1 MIKLY
6 LMDGVDEIQS
16 FDLPG
21 DTVHVGRS
29 SENQIRMKDGYVSG
43 SHLKII
49 EKGDRYFVQDM
60 GSTNGT
66 FVNGHPIPP
75 DAEVEVEEGVPITI
89 GMSLICLGRACLDHV
104 MPFVDAIFES
114 ENLNE
119 VVERYQKRDRPMTA
133 KNTMELVYNV
143 STVLRESLT
152 LNEIM
157 EKILDSVLNLLQRMD
172 RGLIL
177 LRDTE
182 TGNIIRIFSKAKRGR
197 GEDVAC
203 RYSRTM
209 VDRVVREGKAFK
221 IVNILGEDA
230 EKLSE
235 SMEIMKIKSA
245 LCIPLISRSQVRG
258 VIYLDS
264 FDEPYG
270 FRNEDLSLLTALGS
284 SAAVAIENALLCSG
298 IPSLPIN

>member
-6 LMDGVDEIQS
+6 VMDGVDEIQS
-16 FDLPG
+16 FDLGG
-21 DTVHVGRS
+21 DSVYVGRAPG
-29 SENQIRMKDGYVSG
+29 NHIQMKDAYVSG
-43 SHLKII
+43 NHLKII
-49 EKGDRYFVQDM
+49 EKRDRYFVQDM

-75 DAEVEVEEGVPITI
+75 GVEIEVEEGIPITI
-89 GMSLICLGRACLDHV
+89 GMSLICLGKACLDNV
-104 MPFVDAIFES
+104 MPFVDAIFEAD
-114 ENLNE
+114 NLND
-119 VVERYQKRDRPMTA
+119 VVGRYQKRDRPMTE

-143 STVLRESLT
+143 STVLREASS
-152 LNEIM
+152 LNEIL

-177 LRDTE
+177 LRDTK
-182 TGNIIRIFSKAKRGR
+182 TGNIIYTHSKAKRS
-197 GEDVAC
+197 GEGVAL
-203 RYSRTM
+203 RYSHTM

-221 IVNILGEDA
+221 IVNVVGEDA
-230 EKLSE
+230 ESLSE
-235 SMEIMKIKSA
+235 SMRIMRIKSA

-284 SAAVAIENALLCSG
+284 SAAVAIENALLFSG
-298 IPSLPIN
+298 DASLSVH

>member
-6 LMDGVDEIQS
+6 VMDGVDEIQS
-16 FDLPG
+16 FDLAG

-29 SENQIRMKDGYVSG
+29 AENQIRMKDGYVSG
-43 SHLKII
+43 HHLKII
-49 EKGDRYFVQDM
+49 EKGDRYFVRDL

-75 DAEVEVEEGVPITI
+75 DVEVEVEEGVPITI
-89 GMSLICLGRACLDHV
+89 GMSLICLGKACLDHV

-114 ENLNE
+114 ESIND
-119 VVERYQKRDRPMTA
+119 VVERYQKRDRPMTER
-133 KNTMELVYNV
+133 NTMELVYNV
-143 STVLRESLT
+143 STVLKDSLT
-152 LNEIM
+152 LDEIM
-157 EKILDSVLNLLQRMD
+157 GRILDSILNLLQRMD

-182 TGNIIRIFSKAKRGR
+182 TGNIIHILSKAKRG
-197 GEDVAC
+197 GEGVAAL
-203 RYSRTM
+203 YSRTM

-221 IVNILGEDA
+221 IINVAGEDA
-230 EKLSE
+230 ASLSE
-235 SMEIMKIKSA
+235 SMEIMRIKSA
-245 LCIPLISRSQVRG
+245 LCVPLISRSQVRG
-258 VIYLDS
+258 VLYLDS

-284 SAAVAIENALLCSG
+284 SAAVAIENALLRSG
-298 IPSLPIN
+298 NPSPSVH

>member
-6 LMDGVDEIQS
+6 VMDGVDEIQS

-21 DTVHVGRS
+21 DTVCVGRS
-29 SENQIRMKDGYVSG
+29 PENQIQMKDGYVSG
-43 SHLKII
+43 NHLKII
-49 EKGDRYFVQDM
+49 EKGDRYFVRDV
-60 GSTNGT
+60 GSTNGS
-66 FVNGHPIPP
+66 FVNGHPIPKGV
-75 DAEVEVEEGVPITI
+75 EVEVEEGVPITI
-89 GMSLICLGRACLDHV
+89 GMSLICLGKACLDNV

-119 VVERYQKRDRPMTA
+119 VVERYQKRDRPMTE
-133 KNTMELVYNV
+133 KNTMELVYNM
-143 STVLRESLT
+143 STMLRESLT

-157 EKILDSVLNLLQRMD
+157 EKILDSILNLLQRMD

-182 TGNIIRIFSKAKRGR
+182 SGNIIHIFSKAKRG
-197 GEDVAC
+197 GEGVAC
-203 RYSRTM
+203 RYSHTM

-230 EKLSE
+230 GRLSE

-245 LCIPLISRSQVRG
+245 LCVPLISRSQVRG

-264 FDEPYG
+264 FNEPYG

-298 IPSLPIN
+298 KASLSVN

>member
-6 LMDGVDEIQS
+6 VMDGVDEIQS
-16 FDLPG
+16 FDLAG
-21 DTVHVGRS
+21 ESVCVGRAPG
-29 SENQIRMKDGYVSG
+29 NHIQMKDAYVSG
-43 SHLKII
+43 NHLKLI
-49 EKGDRYFVQDM
+49 EKGDRYFVQDL

-66 FVNGHPIPP
+66 FVNGHPIPHGV
-75 DAEVEVEEGVPITI
+75 EIEVEEGIPITI
-89 GMSLICLGRACLDHV
+89 GMSLICLGKACLDNV

-114 ENLNE
+114 DNLND
-119 VVERYQKRDRPMTA
+119 VVERYQKRDRPMTER
-133 KNTMELVYNV
+133 NTMELVYNV
-143 STVLRESLT
+143 STVLKEASS
-152 LNEIM
+152 LNEIL
-157 EKILDSVLNLLQRMD
+157 EKILDSILNLLQRMD

-182 TGNIIRIFSKAKRGR
+182 TGNIIYTHSKAKRS
-197 GEDVAC
+197 GESVAL
-203 RYSRTM
+203 RYSHTM

-221 IVNILGEDA
+221 IVNVVGEDA
-230 EKLSE
+230 ESLSE
-235 SMEIMKIKSA
+235 SMRIMRIKSA

-284 SAAVAIENALLCSG
+284 SAAVAIENALLFSG
-298 IPSLPIN
+298 DASLSVH

>member
-6 LMDGVDEIQS
+6 VMDGVDEIQS

-21 DTVHVGRS
+21 EVVYVGRS
-29 SENQIRMKDGYVSG
+29 PENQIKMKDGYVSG

-66 FVNGHPIPP
+66 FVNGHPIPK
-75 DAEVEVEEGVPITI
+75 DVEVEVEEGVPITI
-89 GMSLICLGRACLDHV
+89 GMSLICLGKACLDQV

-119 VVERYQKRDRPMTA
+119 VVERYQKRDRPMTER
-133 KNTMELVYNV
+133 NTMELVYNM

-152 LNEIM
+152 LNEII
-157 EKILDSVLNLLQRMD
+157 EKILDCILNLLQRMD
-172 RGLIL
+172 RGVIL

-182 TGNIIRIFSKAKRGR
+182 TGNIIHIVSRAKKGAE
-197 GEDVAC
+197 GVAY

-221 IVNILGEDA
+221 IVNVIGEDA
-230 EKLSE
+230 ERLSE
-235 SMEIMKIKSA
+235 SMEIMRIKSA
-245 LCIPLISRSQVRG
+245 LCVPLISRSKVRG

-284 SAAVAIENALLCSG
+284 SAAVAIENVLLHSEK
-298 IPSLPIN
+298 PSLSVN

>member
-6 LMDGVDEIQS
+6 VMDGVDEIQS
-16 FDLPG
+16 FDLAG
-21 DTVHVGRS
+21 DTVEVGRS
-29 SENQIRMKDGYVSG
+29 SESQIRMKDGYVSG
-43 SHLKII
+43 SHLRII
-49 EKGDRYFVQDM
+49 EKGDRYFVRDL

-75 DAEVEVEEGVPITI
+75 GVEVEVEEGVPITV
-89 GMSLICLGRACLDHV
+89 GMSLICLGKACLDHV

-114 ENLNE
+114 ENINE
-119 VVERYQKRDRPMTA
+119 VVERYQKRDRPMTS

-143 STVLRESLT
+143 SAVLRESLT

-157 EKILDSVLNLLQRMD
+157 EKILDCILSLLQRMD

-177 LRDTE
+177 LRDTR
-182 TGNIIRIFSKAKRGR
+182 TGNIIHIFSKAKRG
-197 GEDVAC
+197 GEGDAY

-209 VDRVVREGKAFK
+209 VERVVREGKAFK
-221 IVNILGEDA
+221 IVNVIGEDA
-230 EKLSE
+230 GRLSE
-235 SMEIMKIKSA
+235 SMEIMRIKSA
-245 LCIPLISRSQVRG
+245 LCVPLISRSEVRG

-284 SAAVAIENALLCSG
+284 SAAVAIENALMHSG
-298 IPSLPIN
+298 KPSLSVN

>member
-6 LMDGVDEIQS
+6 VMDGVDEIQS

-21 DTVHVGRS
+21 DTVYVGRA
-29 SENQIRMKDGYVSG
+29 SENHIKMKDGYVSG

-75 DAEVEVEEGVPITI
+75 GIEVEVEEGVPITM
-89 GMSLICLGRACLDHV
+89 GMSLMCLGKACLDYV

-119 VVERYQKRDRPMTA
+119 VVERYQKRDRPMTER
-133 KNTMELVYNV
+133 NTLELVYNV
-143 STVLRESLT
+143 SNVLKESLT

-157 EKILDSVLNLLQRMD
+157 ERILDSILNLLQRMD

-177 LRDTE
+177 LRDTK
-182 TGNIIRIFSKAKRGR
+182 TGNIIHILSKAKRG
-197 GEDVAC
+197 GEDVAAL
-203 RYSRTM
+203 YSRTM

-221 IVNILGEDA
+221 IVNVMREDGERF
-230 EKLSE
+230 SE

-245 LCIPLISRSQVRG
+245 LCVPLISRSEVRG

-264 FDEPYG
+264 FAEPYG

-284 SAAVAIENALLCSG
+284 SAAVAIENALLHSG
-298 IPSLPIN
+298 NSSPSVH

>member
-1 MIKLY
+1 MIKFY
-6 LMDGVDEIQS
+6 VMDGVNEIQS

-21 DTVHVGRS
+21 NTVYVGRS
-29 SENQIRMKDGYVSG
+29 AQNQIKMKDGYVSG
-43 SHLKII
+43 NHLKII
-49 EKGDRYFVQDM
+49 EKGGRYFVQDL

-75 DAEVEVEEGVPITI
+75 GVEVEVEEGVPITI
-89 GMSLICLGRACLDHV
+89 GMSLICLGKACLDHV

-114 ENLNE
+114 DNLNE
-119 VVERYQKRDRPMTA
+119 IVERYQRRDRPMTER
-133 KNTMELVYNV
+133 NTMELVFTV

-157 EKILDSVLNLLQRMD
+157 EKLLDSILNLLQRMD

-182 TGNIIRIFSKAKRGR
+182 TGNIIRTLSKAKRG
-197 GEDVAC
+197 GEGVAAL
-203 RYSRTM
+203 YSRTM

-221 IVNILGEDA
+221 IINVAGEDA
-230 EKLSE
+230 ERLSE

-245 LCIPLISRSQVRG
+245 LCVPLISRSQVRG
-258 VIYLDS
+258 VLYLDS
-264 FDEPYG
+264 FDEPCG

-284 SAAVAIENALLCSG
+284 SAAVAIENALLHSG
-298 IPSLPIN
+298 EPSPSVH

>member
-6 LMDGVDEIQS
+6 VMDGVDEIQS
-16 FDLPG
+16 FELPG
-21 DTVHVGRS
+21 DTVCVGRS
-29 SENQIRMKDGYVSG
+29 AESQIKMKDGYISG
-43 SHLKII
+43 NHLKII
-49 EKGDRYFVQDM
+49 EKGDRYFVRD
-60 GSTNGT
+60 
-66 FVNGHPIPP
+66 IPP
-75 DAEVEVEEGVPITI
+75 GVEVEVEEGVPITI
-89 GMSLICLGRACLDHV
+89 GMSLICLGKACLDHV

-119 VVERYQKRDRPMTA
+119 VVERYQKRDRPMTER
-133 KNTMELVYNV
+133 NTMELVYNV

-152 LNEIM
+152 LDEIM

-177 LRDTE
+177 LRDTK
-182 TGNIIRIFSKAKRGR
+182 TGNIIHIFSKARRR
-197 GEDVAC
+197 GEGVA
-203 RYSRTM
+203 RLYSRTM

-221 IVNILGEDA
+221 IVNIIGEDA
-230 EKLSE
+230 ERLSE
-235 SMEIMKIKSA
+235 SMEIMRIKSA
-245 LCIPLISRSQVRG
+245 LCVPLISRSQVRG

-284 SAAVAIENALLCSG
+284 SAAVAIENALLSSG
-298 IPSLPIN
+298 MPPASIH

>member
-6 LMDGVDEIQS
+6 VMDGVDEIQS
-16 FDLPG
+16 IDLPG
-21 DTVHVGRS
+21 DTVYVGRS
-29 SENQIRMKDGYVSG
+29 SENQIRMKDAYVSG

-49 EKGDRYFVQDM
+49 EKGDWYFVEDM

-66 FVNGHPIPP
+66 FVNGHSIPP
-75 DAEVEVEEGVPITI
+75 GVEVEVEEGVPITI
-89 GMSLICLGRACLDHV
+89 GMSLICLGKACLDHV

-119 VVERYQKRDRPMTA
+119 VVERYQQRDRPMTER
-133 KNTMELVYNV
+133 KTMELVYNV
-143 STVLRESLT
+143 SAVLRESLT
-152 LNEIM
+152 LNEVM

-182 TGNIIRIFSKAKRGR
+182 TGNIIQIFSKAKRG
-197 GEDVAC
+197 GEGVAC
-203 RYSRTM
+203 LYSRTM

-221 IVNILGEDA
+221 IVNVVGEDA
-230 EKLSE
+230 ERLSE
-235 SMEIMKIKSA
+235 SMQIMKIKSA
-245 LCIPLISRSQVRG
+245 LCVPLICRSQVRG

-264 FDEPYG
+264 FAEPYG

-284 SAAVAIENALLCSG
+284 TAAVAIENALMYSG
-298 IPSLPIN
+298 KPPLSVN

>member
-6 LMDGVDEIQS
+6 VMDGVDEIQS
-16 FDLPG
+16 FDLGG
-21 DTVHVGRS
+21 DTVSVGRS
-29 SENQIRMKDGYVSG
+29 PGNQIQMKDGYVSG
-43 SHLKII
+43 DHLKII
-49 EKGDRYFVQDM
+49 EKGDRYFVRDM
-60 GSTNGT
+60 ASTNGT

-75 DAEVEVEEGVPITI
+75 GVEVEVEEGVPITI
-89 GMSLICLGRACLDHV
+89 GMSLICLGKACLDQV
-104 MPFVDAIFES
+104 MPFVNAIFES

-119 VVERYQKRDRPMTA
+119 VVERYEKRDRPMTA

-152 LNEIM
+152 LNEIL
-157 EKILDSVLNLLQRMD
+157 EKILDSILNLLQRMD

-182 TGNIIRIFSKAKRGR
+182 SGNIIHILSKAKGR
-197 GEDVAC
+197 GEGVAL

-209 VDRVVREGKAFK
+209 VDRVVRERKAFK

-230 EKLSE
+230 ESLSE
-235 SMEIMKIKSA
+235 SMEIMRIKSA

-298 IPSLPIN
+298 KLAPSVN

>member
-1 MIKLY
+1 
-6 LMDGVDEIQS
+6 
-16 FDLPG
+16 
-21 DTVHVGRS
+21 
-29 SENQIRMKDGYVSG
+29 
-43 SHLKII
+43 
-49 EKGDRYFVQDM
+49 
-60 GSTNGT
+60 
-66 FVNGHPIPP
+66 VNGHPIPP

-89 GMSLICLGRACLDHV
+89 GMSLICLGKACLDHV

-133 KNTMELVYNV
+133 RNTMELVYSV
-143 STVLRESLT
+143 STVLRSSVT

-157 EKILDSVLNLLQRMD
+157 EKILDSILNLLQRMD

-182 TGNIIRIFSKAKRGR
+182 TGNIIHILSKAKRG
-197 GEDVAC
+197 GEGVA
-203 RYSRTM
+203 RLYSRTM

-221 IVNILGEDA
+221 IVNVLGEDT
-230 EKLSE
+230 ERLSE
-235 SMEIMKIKSA
+235 SMEIMRIKSA
-245 LCIPLISRSQVRG
+245 LCVPLISRSQVRG

-284 SAAVAIENALLCSG
+284 SAAVAIENALLHSG
-298 IPSLPIN
+298 NASPSVN

>member
-6 LMDGVDEIQS
+6 VMDGVDEIQA
-16 FDLPG
+16 FELPG
-21 DTVHVGRS
+21 DTVYVGRS
-29 SENQIRMKDGYVSG
+29 PGNQIKMKDGYVSG

-66 FVNGHPIPP
+66 FVNGYPIPKGI
-75 DAEVEVEEGVPITI
+75 EVEVEEGVPITI
-89 GMSLICLGRACLDHV
+89 GMSLICLGKACLDHV

-133 KNTMELVYNV
+133 RNTMELVYNM

-152 LNEIM
+152 LNELM
-157 EKILDSVLNLLQRMD
+157 EKILDAVLNLLQRMD

-177 LRDTE
+177 LRDPE
-182 TGNIIRIFSKAKRGR
+182 SGNIIHIFAKAKRG
-197 GEDVAC
+197 GEGVAF
-203 RYSRTM
+203 RYSHTM
-209 VDRVVREGKAFK
+209 VERVVREGKAFK
-221 IVNILGEDA
+221 IVNVLGEDT
-230 EKLSE
+230 ERLSE
-235 SMEIMKIKSA
+235 SIEIMRIKSA
-245 LCIPLISRSQVRG
+245 LCVPLISRSQVRG

-284 SAAVAIENALLCSG
+284 SAAVAIENALLFSG
-298 IPSLPIN
+298 KPPASPN

>member
-6 LMDGVDEIQS
+6 VMDGVDEIQS
-16 FDLPG
+16 IDLPG
-21 DTVHVGRS
+21 DIVYVGRS

-49 EKGDRYFVQDM
+49 QKGDRYFVEDL
-60 GSTNGT
+60 GSTNGS
-66 FVNGHPIPP
+66 FVNGHPIPQGV
-75 DAEVEVEEGVPITI
+75 EVEVEEGVPITI
-89 GMSLICLGRACLDHV
+89 GMSLICLGKACLDHV

-119 VVERYQKRDRPMTA
+119 VVERYQERDRPVTER
-133 KNTMELVYNV
+133 KTMELVYNV
-143 STVLRESLT
+143 SAVLRESLT
-152 LNEIM
+152 LNEVM

-182 TGNIIRIFSKAKRGR
+182 TGNIIQIFSKAKRG
-197 GEDVAC
+197 GEGVAC
-203 RYSRTM
+203 LYSRTM

-221 IVNILGEDA
+221 IVNVVGEDA
-230 EKLSE
+230 ERLSE
-235 SMEIMKIKSA
+235 SMQIMKIKSA
-245 LCIPLISRSQVRG
+245 LCVPLICRSQVRG

-264 FDEPYG
+264 FAEPYG

-284 SAAVAIENALLCSG
+284 TAAVAIENALMYSG
-298 IPSLPIN
+298 KPPLSVN

>member
-6 LMDGVDEIQS
+6 VMDGVDEIQS
-16 FDLPG
+16 IDLPG
-21 DTVHVGRS
+21 DTAYVGRS
-29 SENQIRMKDGYVSG
+29 WENQIRMKDGYVSG

-49 EKGDRYFVQDM
+49 QKGDRFFVEDL

-66 FVNGHPIPP
+66 FINGHSIPP
-75 DAEVEVEEGVPITI
+75 RVEVEVEEGVPITI
-89 GMSLICLGRACLDHV
+89 GMSLICLGKACLDHV

-119 VVERYQKRDRPMTA
+119 VVERYQERDRPMTER
-133 KNTMELVYNV
+133 NTLELVYNV
-143 STVLRESLT
+143 STVLRESIT

-182 TGNIIRIFSKAKRGR
+182 TGNIIQIFSKAKRG
-197 GEDVAC
+197 GEGVA
-203 RYSRTM
+203 RLYSRTM

-221 IVNILGEDA
+221 IVNVVGEDA
-230 EKLSE
+230 GRLSE

-245 LCIPLISRSQVRG
+245 LCVPLICRSQVRG

-264 FDEPYG
+264 FAEPYG

-284 SAAVAIENALLCSG
+284 TAAVAIENALMHSG
-298 IPSLPIN
+298 KLSLSVN

>member
-1 MIKLY
+1 
-6 LMDGVDEIQS
+6 MDGVDEIQS

-21 DTVHVGRS
+21 DTVCVGRS
-29 SENQIRMKDGYVSG
+29 PGNQIKMKDGYVSG
-43 SHLKII
+43 NHLKII

-66 FVNGHPIPP
+66 FVNGHPIPEGV
-75 DAEVEVEEGVPITI
+75 EVEVEEGVPITI
-89 GMSLICLGRACLDHV
+89 GMSLICLGRACLDQV

-119 VVERYQKRDRPMTA
+119 VVERYQKRDRPMTE
-133 KNTMELVYNV
+133 KNTMELVYNM

-157 EKILDSVLNLLQRMD
+157 EKVLDSVLNLLQRMD

-182 TGNIIRIFSKAKRGR
+182 TGKIIHIFSKAKRG
-197 GEDVAC
+197 GEGVRC

-230 EKLSE
+230 GKLSE
-235 SMEIMKIKSA
+235 SMEIMRIKSA
-245 LCIPLISRSQVRG
+245 LCVPLISRSQVRG

-298 IPSLPIN
+298 KPSLSVN

>member
-6 LMDGVDEIQS
+6 VMDGVEEIQS
-16 FDLPG
+16 FELPG
-21 DTVHVGRS
+21 GVVCVGRS
-29 SENQIRMKDGYVSG
+29 AENQIKMKDGYVSG
-43 SHLKII
+43 NHLKII

-66 FVNGHPIPP
+66 FVNGHPIPKGV
-75 DAEVEVEEGVPITI
+75 EVEVEEGVPITI
-89 GMSLICLGRACLDHV
+89 GMSLICLGKACLDHV

-119 VVERYQKRDRPMTA
+119 VVERYQKRDRPMTER
-133 KNTMELVYNV
+133 NTMELVYNM

-152 LNEIM
+152 LNEII
-157 EKILDSVLNLLQRMD
+157 EKVLDCILNLLQRMD
-172 RGLIL
+172 RGVIL

-182 TGNIIRIFSKAKRGR
+182 TGNMIHIVSKAKKG
-197 GEDVAC
+197 GEAVAY

-221 IVNILGEDA
+221 IVNVIGEDA
-230 EKLSE
+230 ERLSE

-245 LCIPLISRSQVRG
+245 LCVPLISRSQVRG

-284 SAAVAIENALLCSG
+284 SAAVAIENALLHSG
-298 IPSLPIN
+298 KPSLYVN

>member
-6 LMDGVDEIQS
+6 IMDGVDEIQS

-21 DTVHVGRS
+21 DTVYVGRS
-29 SENQIRMKDGYVSG
+29 PGNQVRLKDGYVSG
-43 SHLKII
+43 NHLKII
-49 EKGDRYFVQDM
+49 EKGKRYFVLDM
-60 GSTNGT
+60 ESTNGT
-66 FVNGHPIPP
+66 FVNGYAIP
-75 DAEVEVEEGVPITI
+75 AGVEMEVEEGVPITI
-89 GMSLICLGRACLDHV
+89 GMSLICLGKACLDHV

-114 ENLNE
+114 DDLNE
-119 VVERYQKRDRPMTA
+119 VVERYQKRERPMTE
-133 KNTMELVYNV
+133 KNTMELVYNM

-157 EKILDSVLNLLQRMD
+157 EKILDCILNLLQRMD

-182 TGNIIRIFSKAKRGR
+182 SGNIIHIFSKAKSGR
-197 GEDVAC
+197 EDVAL
-203 RYSRTM
+203 RYSHTM

-221 IVNILGEDA
+221 ILNVAREDPA
-230 EKLSE
+230 SLSE
-235 SMEIMKIKSA
+235 SMEVMRIKSA
-245 LCIPLISRSQVRG
+245 LCVPLISRSQVRG

-284 SAAVAIENALLCSG
+284 SAAVAIENTLLSSG
-298 IPSLPIN
+298 KPKPSVN

>member
-6 LMDGVDEIQS
+6 VMDGVDEIQS

-21 DTVHVGRS
+21 EMVCVGRS
-29 SENQIRMKDGYVSG
+29 PENQIKLKDGYVSG
-43 SHLKII
+43 NHLKII
-49 EKGDRYFVQDM
+49 EKGERCFVQDL

-75 DAEVEVEEGVPITI
+75 GVEVEVEEGVPITI
-89 GMSLICLGRACLDHV
+89 GMSLICLGKACLEHV

-143 STVLRESLT
+143 STVLKETLT

-157 EKILDSVLNLLQRMD
+157 EKILDSILNLLQRMD

-177 LRDTE
+177 LRDTK
-182 TGNIIRIFSKAKRGR
+182 TGNIIHILSKPKRG
-197 GEDVAC
+197 GEGVAAL
-203 RYSRTM
+203 YSRTM

-221 IVNILGEDA
+221 IVNVMGEDA
-230 EKLSE
+230 KRLSE
-235 SMEIMKIKSA
+235 SMEIMRIISA
-245 LCIPLISRSQVRG
+245 LCVPLISRSEVRG

-264 FDEPYG
+264 FAEPYG
-270 FRNEDLSLLTALGS
+270 FRDEDLSLLTALGS
-284 SAAVAIENALLCSG
+284 SAAVAIENALLHSG
-298 IPSLPIN
+298 KPSASVH

>member
-6 LMDGVDEIQS
+6 VMDGVDEIQS

-21 DTVHVGRS
+21 DTVYVGRAAG
-29 SENQIRMKDGYVSG
+29 NQIKMTDGYVSG
-43 SHLKII
+43 RHLKLT

-66 FVNGHPIPP
+66 FVNGYPIPQGV
-75 DAEVEVEEGVPITI
+75 EVEVEEGVPITL
-89 GMSLICLGRACLDHV
+89 GMSLICLGKACLDHV

-119 VVERYQKRDRPMTA
+119 VVERYQKRDRPMTER
-133 KNTMELVYNV
+133 NTMELVYRVTNV
-143 STVLRESLT
+143 LKESLT

-157 EKILDSVLNLLQRMD
+157 EKLLDSILNLLQRMD

-177 LRDTE
+177 LLDTE
-182 TGNIIRIFSKAKRGR
+182 TGKIVHILSKAKRG
-197 GEDVAC
+197 GEGVAAL
-203 RYSRTM
+203 YSRTM
-209 VDRVVREGKAFK
+209 VDRVVREGKALK
-221 IVNILGEDA
+221 IVNVIGEDP
-230 EKLSE
+230 KKFSE
-235 SMEIMKIKSA
+235 SMEIMRIKSA
-245 LCIPLISRSQVRG
+245 LCVPLISRAQVRG

-270 FRNEDLSLLTALGS
+270 FRNEDLSLLTALGT
-284 SAAVAIENALLCSG
+284 SAAVAIENALLYSG
-298 IPSLPIN
+298 KPSLSVN

>member
-6 LMDGVDEIQS
+6 VMDGVDEIQS

-21 DTVHVGRS
+21 DTVYVGRS
-29 SENQIRMKDGYVSG
+29 AENHIKMTDGYVSG
-43 SHLKII
+43 RHLKLI

-66 FVNGHPIPP
+66 FVNGHSIPHGV
-75 DAEVEVEEGVPITI
+75 EVEVEEGVPITL
-89 GMSLICLGRACLDHV
+89 GMSLICLGKACLDQV

-119 VVERYQKRDRPMTA
+119 VVERYQKRDRPMTQR
-133 KNTMELVYNV
+133 NTMQLVYNV
-143 STVLRESLT
+143 STVLKESLT

-157 EKILDSVLNLLQRMD
+157 EKILDSILNLLQRMD

-182 TGNIIRIFSKAKRGR
+182 TGEILHILSKAKRG
-197 GEDVAC
+197 GEGVAAL
-203 RYSRTM
+203 YSRTM
-209 VDRVVREGKAFK
+209 IDRVVREGKALK
-221 IVNILGEDA
+221 IVNVIGEDA
-230 EKLSE
+230 RRFSE
-235 SMEIMKIKSA
+235 SMEIMRIKSA
-245 LCIPLISRSQVRG
+245 LCVPLISRSQVRG

-270 FRNEDLSLLTALGS
+270 FRNEDLSLLTALGT
-284 SAAVAIENALLCSG
+284 SAAVAIENALLHSG
-298 IPSLPIN
+298 TPSLSVN

>member
-6 LMDGVDEIQS
+6 VMDGVDEIQS
-16 FDLPG
+16 IDLPG
-21 DTVHVGRS
+21 DIVYVGRS

-49 EKGDRYFVQDM
+49 QKGDRYFVEDL
-60 GSTNGT
+60 GSTNGS
-66 FVNGHPIPP
+66 FVNGHPIPQGV
-75 DAEVEVEEGVPITI
+75 EVEVEEGVPITI
-89 GMSLICLGRACLDHV
+89 GMSLICLGKACLDHV

-119 VVERYQKRDRPMTA
+119 VVERYQERDRPMTER
-133 KNTMELVYNV
+133 NTMELVYNV

-152 LNEIM
+152 LSEIM

-182 TGNIIRIFSKAKRGR
+182 TGNIIQICSKAKRG
-197 GEDVAC
+197 GEGVA
-203 RYSRTM
+203 RLYSRTM

-221 IVNILGEDA
+221 IINVVGEDA
-230 EKLSE
+230 GRLSE

-245 LCIPLISRSQVRG
+245 LCVPLICRSQVRG

-264 FDEPYG
+264 FAEPYG

-284 SAAVAIENALLCSG
+284 TAAVAIENALIHSG
-298 IPSLPIN
+298 KLSLSVN

>member
-119 VVERYQKRDRPMTA
+119 VVERYQKRDQPMTA
-133 KNTMELVYNV
+133 RNTMELVYSV
-143 STVLRESLT
+143 STVLRNSVT

-157 EKILDSVLNLLQRMD
+157 EQILDS
-172 RGLIL
+172 
-177 LRDTE
+177 
-182 TGNIIRIFSKAKRGR
+182 IFKPSPANGQGAHSSAGYRNRQHHSHPFQSQEGRRGR
-197 GEDVAC
+197 CPPLQPHHG
-203 RYSRTM
+203 RPGRSG
-209 VDRVVREGKAFK
+209 RESVQNRERFG
-221 IVNILGEDA
+221 G
-230 EKLSE
+230 
-235 SMEIMKIKSA
+235 
-245 LCIPLISRSQVRG
+245 
-258 VIYLDS
+258 
-264 FDEPYG
+264 
-270 FRNEDLSLLTALGS
+270 
-284 SAAVAIENALLCSG
+284 
-298 IPSLPIN
+298 

>member
-1 MIKLY
+1 MIKFY
-6 LMDGVDEIQS
+6 VMDGVDEIQS

-21 DTVHVGRS
+21 DTVYVGRS
-29 SENQIRMKDGYVSG
+29 SENQIKMKDGYVSG

-75 DAEVEVEEGVPITI
+75 GVEVEVEEGVPITM
-89 GMSLICLGRACLDHV
+89 GMSLICLGKACLDHV

-119 VVERYQKRDRPMTA
+119 VVERYQKRDRPMTER
-133 KNTMELVYNV
+133 NTMELVYNV
-143 STVLRESLT
+143 STVLKETLT

-157 EKILDSVLNLLQRMD
+157 EKILDSILNLLQRMD

-177 LRDTE
+177 LRDTK
-182 TGNIIRIFSKAKRGR
+182 TGNIIHILSKAKRG
-197 GEDVAC
+197 GEGVAAL
-203 RYSRTM
+203 YSRTM

-221 IVNILGEDA
+221 IVNVMGEDA
-230 EKLSE
+230 ERLSE
-235 SMEIMKIKSA
+235 SMEIMRIKSA
-245 LCIPLISRSQVRG
+245 LCVPLISRSEVRG

-264 FDEPYG
+264 FAEPYG

-284 SAAVAIENALLCSG
+284 SAAVAIENALLHSG
-298 IPSLPIN
+298 QPFPSVH

>member
-6 LMDGVDEIQS
+6 VMDGIDEIQS

-21 DTVHVGRS
+21 DTVFVGRTPG
-29 SENQIRMKDGYVSG
+29 NQIRMKDGYVSG

-49 EKGDRYFVQDM
+49 EKGDRYFVQDL

-66 FVNGHPIPP
+66 FVNGYPIPP
-75 DAEVEVEEGVPITI
+75 DVEVEVEEGVPITV
-89 GMSLICLGRACLDHV
+89 GMSLICLGKACLDHV

-114 ENLNE
+114 ENLSE
-119 VVERYQKRDRPMTA
+119 VVERYQKRDRPMTER
-133 KNTMELVYNV
+133 NTMELVYNV
-143 STVLRESLT
+143 STVLKETLT

-157 EKILDSVLNLLQRMD
+157 ERILDSILNLLQRMD

-177 LRDTE
+177 LRDTK
-182 TGNIIRIFSKAKRGR
+182 TGHILHVLSKAKRGR
-197 GEDVAC
+197 EGAAAL
-203 RYSRTM
+203 YSRTM

-221 IVNILGEDA
+221 IVNVMGE
-230 EKLSE
+230 ETERFSE

-245 LCIPLISRSQVRG
+245 LCVPLISRSEVRG
-258 VIYLDS
+258 IIYLDS
-264 FDEPYG
+264 FAEPYG

-284 SAAVAIENALLCSG
+284 SAAVAIENALLHSG
-298 IPSLPIN
+298 EASPSVH

>member
-6 LMDGVDEIQS
+6 VMDGVDEIQS
-16 FDLPG
+16 FDLGG
-21 DTVHVGRS
+21 DTVSVGRS
-29 SENQIRMKDGYVSG
+29 PGNQIQMKDGYVSG
-43 SHLKII
+43 DHLKII
-49 EKGDRYFVQDM
+49 EKGDRYFVRDM
-60 GSTNGT
+60 ASTNGT

-75 DAEVEVEEGVPITI
+75 GVEVEVEEGVPITI
-89 GMSLICLGRACLDHV
+89 GMSLICLGKACLDQV

-119 VVERYQKRDRPMTA
+119 VVERYENRDRPMTA

-152 LNEIM
+152 LNEIL
-157 EKILDSVLNLLQRMD
+157 EKILDSILNLLQRMD

-182 TGNIIRIFSKAKRGR
+182 SGNIIHILSKAKRR
-197 GEDVAC
+197 GEGVAL

-221 IVNILGEDA
+221 IVNILGEDD

-298 IPSLPIN
+298 KPSPSVN

>member
-6 LMDGVDEIQS
+6 VMDGVDEIQS
-16 FDLPG
+16 IDLPG
-21 DTVHVGRS
+21 DIVYVGRS

-49 EKGDRYFVQDM
+49 QKGDRYFVEDL
-60 GSTNGT
+60 GSTNGS
-66 FVNGHPIPP
+66 FVNGHPIPQGV
-75 DAEVEVEEGVPITI
+75 EVEVEEGVPITI
-89 GMSLICLGRACLDHV
+89 GMSLICLGKACLDHV

-119 VVERYQKRDRPMTA
+119 VVDRYQERDRPMTER
-133 KNTMELVYNV
+133 NTMELVYNV

-152 LNEIM
+152 LSEIM

-182 TGNIIRIFSKAKRGR
+182 TGNIIQICSKAKRG
-197 GEDVAC
+197 GEDVA
-203 RYSRTM
+203 RLYSRTM

-221 IVNILGEDA
+221 IINVVGEDA
-230 EKLSE
+230 GRLSE

-245 LCIPLISRSQVRG
+245 LCVPLICRSQVRG

-264 FDEPYG
+264 FAEPYG

-284 SAAVAIENALLCSG
+284 TAAVAIENALIHSG
-298 IPSLPIN
+298 KLSLSVN